1 MPAMSVNEWFVLG
14 SNAKPILMSMQKD
27 MPSSNDVVVMRRT
40 ITNGTPPTAVKL
52 LKRDE
57 KEKDEEEEKNIKY
70 RRQTSELVIETR
82 GSKVFDNNLSKKFAF
97 LSASSAP
104 DYRPYSYGDRVQN
117 KQEKTNTNQST
128 KIQQLQSIFGQNATT
143 TTTSKENGIE
153 HSNIL
158 DNTALIHAENEVR
171 IEYNLGIIKFTT
183 FSSLS
188 SSSIPQLKKI
198 IQTQSEDIKNLR
210 NQLKTSDKRIR
221 ELEFEVKKL
230 RLEHHN

>member
-1 MPAMSVNEWFVLG
+1 MRTLNAKKIFDIPKQNKLKLTLHVCHLVPRKSSLFQADIYPDTLSNTPAMSVNEWFVLG

-40 ITNGTPPTAVKL
+40 ITNGTPTAVKL

-57 KEKDEEEEKNIKY
+57 KEKDEEEEKNNKY
-70 RRQTSELVIETR
+70 RRQTTELVIENR

-104 DYRPYSYGDRVQN
+104 DYRPYYGDRVQN

-128 KIQQLQSIFGQNATT
+128 KIQQLQSIFGQTAVVTT
-143 TTTSKENGIE
+143 TAKENGNGNE
-153 HSNIL
+153 NSNIL

-171 IEYNLGIIKFTT
+171 IDLNLY
-183 FSSLS
+183 L
-188 SSSIPQLKKI
+188 
-198 IQTQSEDIKNLR
+198 
-210 NQLKTSDKRIR
+210 
-221 ELEFEVKKL
+221 
-230 RLEHHN
+230 